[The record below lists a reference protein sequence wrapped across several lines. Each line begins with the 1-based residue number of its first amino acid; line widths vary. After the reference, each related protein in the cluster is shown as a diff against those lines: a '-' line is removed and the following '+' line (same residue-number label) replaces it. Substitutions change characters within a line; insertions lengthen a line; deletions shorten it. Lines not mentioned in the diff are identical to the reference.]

1 MAFVLQVVD
10 YQRLTRGRP
19 AQTPDSQGLMTIF
32 LFDAFFACV
41 FVPICHYKV
50 MTIKQTL
57 LTAGNAKI
65 VKGEDLGYLTKGI
78 HFAPADISG
87 HEVCRWRS
95 KGCTKACLNTAGRG
109 RMQNTQD
116 SRIKKTKL
124 FFEEQFAFLDK
135 LAKEIGSTIKSAS
148 KKAMKAVFRPNL
160 TSDIAWESVFFDEEK
175 PQTIFDKFPDTQFYD
190 YTKSFMR
197 MAQFLNGEL
206 PSNYHL
212 TFSRSEHN
220 EVSCSMVLQ
229 MGGNVAVVFRDQLP
243 KTWKGFEVVN
253 GDENDLRFLDKQGV
267 VVGLIEKGLA
277 KQDETGFVQE
287 GVNS

>member
-1 MAFVLQVVD
+1 
-10 YQRLTRGRP
+10 
-19 AQTPDSQGLMTIF
+19 
-32 LFDAFFACV
+32 
-41 FVPICHYKV
+41 

-57 LTAGNAKI
+57 LTQGNAKI
-65 VKGEDLGYLTKGI
+65 VKGEKLGYLTKGI
-78 HFAPADISG
+78 HFAPADLSG
-87 HEVCRWRS
+87 YEVCRWRS
-95 KGCTKACLNTAGRG
+95 KGCTMACLNTAGRG

-116 SRIKKTKL
+116 SRTKKTKL

-135 LAKEIGSTIKSAS
+135 LAKEIGSTIKSAV
-148 KKAMKAVFRPNL
+148 KKEMEAVFRPNL

-175 PQTIFDKFPDTQFYD
+175 PQTIFDKYPETQFYD

-197 MAQFLNGEL
+197 MAQFLNGKL

-220 EVSCSMVLQ
+220 ETLCDTILA

-267 VVGLIEKGLA
+267 VVGLIERGLA
-277 KQDETGFVQE
+277 KKDETGFVQE
-287 GVNS
+287 GINS